1 MPPPRARPSVQFRQ
15 LLVPELLKL
24 VGDPK
29 SNTIEAHTVVA
40 YAGRLRLL
48 LDKQQVLDM
57 FAEAD
62 FKHEGRLGVMQLVGA
77 LEGRSATGTWSR
89 AALPAL
95 SLLSCCDV
103 KGVVVAWR
111 PTWLHSCCV
120 KLFGQQSVSACMP
133 SNAEAH
139 TMGIAGGHF
148 RDPDS

>member
-1 MPPPRARPSVQFRQ
+1 MQFRQ

-40 YAGRLRLL
+40 YAERRGLL

-77 LEGRSATGTWSR
+77 LEGRSACRPWTLSV
-89 AALPAL
+89 LP
-95 SLLSCCDV
+95 SLLCLC
-103 KGVVVAWR
+103 
-111 PTWLHSCCV
+111 
-120 KLFGQQSVSACMP
+120 
-133 SNAEAH
+133 
-139 TMGIAGGHF
+139 
-148 RDPDS
+148 